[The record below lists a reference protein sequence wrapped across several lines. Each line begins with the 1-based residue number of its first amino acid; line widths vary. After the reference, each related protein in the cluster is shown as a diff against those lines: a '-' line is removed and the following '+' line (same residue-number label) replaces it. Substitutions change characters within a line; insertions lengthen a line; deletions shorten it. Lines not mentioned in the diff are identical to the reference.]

1 MGMLLFLISIRGLCN
16 FVPWLSF
23 DWILYKIGFLIY
35 IIQLNVTY
43 NGKDLTSPIGN
54 VAETFF
60 ILCSLN
66 ALYQYLYFP
75 DKKSNEFKLK
85 NLSYFGDV
93 LQTEYYLS
101 QLPNMKND

>member
-1 MGMLLFLISIRGLCN
+1 MKVKNDQLDFNFSRPIDFQKNLNIPLLTERFED
-16 FVPWLSF
+16 F
-23 DWILYKIGFLIY
+23 
-35 IIQLNVTY
+35 
-43 NGKDLTSPIGN
+43 
-54 VAETFF
+54 
-60 ILCSLN
+60 
-66 ALYQYLYFP
+66 FP